1 MNTLWISLVAIPL
14 MNPLE
19 VSMLSVVKLLDVKGQ
34 PAVKLDLP
42 QLKIG
47 DPVGLRFR
55 VERQNGGRTEELVVD
70 GQFRVAAVGV
80 DASSGPSRQLLSVE
94 AAGGVPTWRSIK
106 KRAQKPRR
114 LPPATFPRTPV

>member
-1 MNTLWISLVAIPL
+1 

-19 VSMLSVVKLLDVKGQ
+19 VSMLSIVKLLDVKGQ
-34 PAVKLDLP
+34 PTAKLDLP
-42 QLKIG
+42 GLLRIG
-47 DPVGLRFR
+47 DPLGLRFR
-55 VERQNGGRTEELVVD
+55 IERQNGGRTEELAVD

-94 AAGGVPTWRSIK
+94 AAGAVPTWRSIK
-106 KRAQKPRR
+106 KRSQKPRR